1 MKRRKFG
8 RHNKIPY
15 FSIAVI
21 ILFLIIG
28 VFGQYIAPYD
38 ATKADLSSKLLPP
51 AFIKGGSSAYLFG
64 TDEMGRDVLS
74 IMIAGGRVS
83 LFVSLSA
90 IIVGGGVGTILG
102 IVAGYFG
109 RTAEGIISRLTDAS
123 LAFPSI
129 LLALLLSL
137 SIGPGEKATII
148 SIAFSMWAK
157 YTRTVKSDVILL
169 KNTNYVTQ
177 AKIMGAGK
185 LWIIRKHI
193 LPNIRKMLVV
203 MVSLEIGMA
212 IITEASLG
220 FLGLSVVPPTPSW
233 GTMIAD
239 GKNYFLTGWWVSVF
253 PTIATVL
260 TALSFQKF
268 GEWIRDRRKDANE

>member
-1 MKRRKFG
+1 MKNKELG
-8 RHNKIPY
+8 RHNKIP
-15 FSIAVI
+15 FISIIVI
-21 ILFLIIG
+21 ILFVFIG
-28 VFGQYIAPYD
+28 VFGEYIAPYD
-38 ATKADLSSKLLPP
+38 ATKADLGSKLLPP
-51 AFIKGGSSAYLFG
+51 VFMEGGSSAHLFG

-74 IMIAGGRVS
+74 RIIAGGRVS
-83 LFVSLSA
+83 LLVSLSA
-90 IIVGGGVGTILG
+90 ILVGGGIGTILG

-109 RTAEGIISRLTDAS
+109 KAADSIISRLTDAA

-157 YTRTVKSDVILL
+157 YTRTVKSDVVLL

-185 LWIIRKHI
+185 FWIIRKHI
-193 LPNIRKMLVV
+193 VPNIRKMLVV

-260 TALSFQKF
+260 AALSFQKF
-268 GEWIRDRRKDANE
+268 GEWIRDRRTSVNE

>member
-1 MKRRKFG
+1 
-8 RHNKIPY
+8 
-15 FSIAVI
+15 
-21 ILFLIIG
+21 
-28 VFGQYIAPYD
+28 
-38 ATKADLSSKLLPP
+38 
-51 AFIKGGSSAYLFG
+51 
-64 TDEMGRDVLS
+64 
-74 IMIAGGRVS
+74 
-83 LFVSLSA
+83 
-90 IIVGGGVGTILG
+90 
-102 IVAGYFG
+102 
-109 RTAEGIISRLTDAS
+109 
-123 LAFPSI
+123 
-129 LLALLLSL
+129 
-137 SIGPGEKATII
+137 
-148 SIAFSMWAK
+148 MWAK

-203 MVSLEIGMA
+203 MISLEIGMA

-268 GEWIRDRRKDANE
+268 GEWIRDRRTDANE

>member
-1 MKRRKFG
+1 MKRKKFG

-15 FSIAVI
+15 FSITVI

-28 VFGQYIAPYD
+28 IFGQYIAPYD

-51 AFIKGGSSAYLFG
+51 AFLKGGSGAYLFG

-74 IMIAGGRVS
+74 RMIAGGRVS

-90 IIVGGGVGTILG
+90 IVVGGGVGTILG
-102 IVAGYFG
+102 IMAGYFG

-203 MVSLEIGMA
+203 MISLEIGMA

-268 GEWIRDRRKDANE
+268 GEWIRDRRTDANE